1 MKDKSA
7 CLSYKFRC
15 QSRLAFESCA
25 YLPSLHVCSDFLA
38 LAVPESGRQNWLSCW
53 TNYSPLKRLV
63 NPSFPTGGLYQ
74 WIPCQREAAESYLL
88 LGMAFR
94 DQQWQCNDACI
105 QSHVG
110 RDLVTKL
117 RVQCS
122 ASRATLWAWKYCWIH
137 GSVRYSCKKQLT
149 VKMFWILKS
158 VSISSVL
165 YLAQSAFRLL
175 YL

>member
-7 CLSYKFRC
+7 CFSYKFRC

-88 LGMAFR
+88 FGFQGSAVAV
-94 DQQWQCNDACI
+94 QWCLHR
-105 QSHVG
+105 HVG

-117 RVQCS
+117 WVQCS
-122 ASRATLWAWKYCWIH
+122 ASRTTLWAWKYCWIH
-137 GSVRYSCKKQLT
+137 GSVRYICKKQLT
-149 VKMFWILKS
+149 VKRFWILKS
-158 VSISSVL
+158 VYISSVL